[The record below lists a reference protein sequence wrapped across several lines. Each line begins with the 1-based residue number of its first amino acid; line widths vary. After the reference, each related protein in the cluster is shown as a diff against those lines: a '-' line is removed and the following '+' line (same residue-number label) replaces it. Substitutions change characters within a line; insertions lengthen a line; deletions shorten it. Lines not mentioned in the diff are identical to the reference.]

1 MAKILFIQNEK
12 PDDFLLRGLIV
23 NGWEYKILP
32 EGESAI
38 GQIKKYSPDV
48 IILDVA
54 LNNFE
59 ASQILYLVKED
70 HILRSVL
77 VIGIGSDCSEYRSFM
92 DLGGDDFFISPI
104 NPAHFLEV
112 LKRRLKIQ
120 DSRINNPVEFISE
133 ELSELN
139 DLKEKAKEELKV
151 REGEYL
157 FRAGKPA
164 RFLYYLRKGSVKTT
178 LLDESGNEL
187 ITSILMSN
195 DFIGFK
201 PLIEERVYYK
211 DCIALENSTVLKI
224 PRSDV
229 FKSLSSNMQLIKS
242 LLLNIS
248 KQYTSK
254 EEDLLYI
261 AYSSVKERLS
271 VKLIELFKETKSL
284 TITINREDLAN
295 YIGSTPETVVRALGD
310 LKSEGHIKTKGSK
323 ISCENLKNFELA
335 YKNQETLA

>member
-1 MAKILFIQNEK
+1 MAKILFIQNEE
-12 PDDFLLRGLIV
+12 PDNFLLKGLIV
-23 NGWEYKILP
+23 NGWKYKILSI
-32 EGESAI
+32 GENTV
-38 GQIKKYSPDV
+38 QLIKDYSPDI
-48 IILDVA
+48 IILNLS
-54 LNNFE
+54 LNNPLGN
-59 ASQILYLVKED
+59 QILYLVKED
-70 HILRSVL
+70 HILRSIL
-77 VIGIGSDCSEYRSFM
+77 VIGIGSDFSEYRSFM

-104 NPAHFLEV
+104 NPSHFIEV
-112 LKRRLKIQ
+112 LKRRFKIN
-120 DSRINNPVEFISE
+120 DSRINNPVEFVSE
-133 ELSELN
+133 ELSELK
-139 DLKEKAKEELKV
+139 DLKDKAIEEIKI

-157 FRAGKPA
+157 FRSGKPA

-178 LLDESGNEL
+178 LLDEAGNEL

-201 PLIEERVYYK
+201 PLIEERVYFK
-211 DCIALENSTVLKI
+211 DCIALEDSTVLKI

-248 KQYTSK
+248 KQYTNK

-271 VKLIELFKETKSL
+271 VKLIELFKEIESS

-323 ISCENLKNFELA
+323 ISCEDLNNFELV
-335 YKNQETLA
+335 YKN